1 MTSRATFT
9 PTPVASPAA
18 TTSPVTPV
26 TSTTP
31 TASVA
36 AIAAPPEYLLVRHI
50 RAHIDKGDKAKKKA
64 EDHYIAAGQYLA
76 TLKAAYA
83 PTWAAWEDL
92 LKTKVKLSTGR
103 ASELM
108 QLAGGRKTVA
118 QIRAGTNRRQIRY
131 RLRYNE
137 EESPEASAEAM
148 KARFADADAE
158 QGDEVEAGE
167 VEDDL
172 ETLGKTLGTKPDPNP
187 DTDSTR
193 SRPSRPVVAGT
204 PITARGLVRILAD
217 CSAEVRQEAVAAL
230 TTGTCQSDFAAVVAA
245 VGDLYQQL
253 SKAGR

>member
-1 MTSRATFT
+1 MTSRATST
-9 PTPVASPAA
+9 PTPVAS
-18 TTSPVTPV
+18 
-26 TSTTP
+26 TTP
-31 TASVA
+31 TASSVA

-137 EESPEASAEAM
+137 EESREASAETM
-148 KARFADADAE
+148 KARFAAADAE
-158 QGDEVEAGE
+158 HEQEQAPRE

-172 ETLGKTLGTKPDPNP
+172 EPLGEPLGKPLGA
-187 DTDSTR
+187 R
-193 SRPSRPVVAGT
+193 SRP
-204 PITARGLVRILAD
+204 
-217 CSAEVRQEAVAAL
+217 
-230 TTGTCQSDFAAVVAA
+230 
-245 VGDLYQQL
+245 
-253 SKAGR
+253 